1 MIEIGNLES
10 ALTGR
15 IPRGEAFHPSE
26 IGLDECVGSSQRDDV
41 SDSSETTVREEWQK
55 EARPLTPKYPTESTV
70 VAIDSTGF
78 ILGYMSDGLVG
89 TLRASVVTKPAGE
102 SRHKLELYGPY
113 LIAVTNA
120 NKESIYQNLYRTVY
134 GEPILSPVPDL
145 ANIVDRMRN
154 IFERHIE
161 LEVAKRSRN
170 SLILLDGSLIGGT
183 VANPGSFVKNII
195 NNAAG
200 NGNSIAA
207 ISKSTGLV
215 LQRSRRSILSL
226 LDGVAGPC
234 YAGSIRNH
242 LEQNPERYFGDIYV
256 ARLTPCGEPFRIDLP
271 DNAPEPHIELLN
283 ALSGLAGD
291 YGYPEELKLAHMTC
305 VLSGIEVLEL
315 QAAAIALHGLV
326 TKEEADIRPRL
337 FPL

>member
-1 MIEIGNLES
+1 VIEIGNLET
-10 ALTGR
+10 ALGGR
-15 IPRGEAFHPSE
+15 IPKGRTFRPSD
-26 IGLDECVGSSQRDDV
+26 IGLDECVGTSQKDDAP
-41 SDSSETTVREEWQK
+41 DGDETIVREEW
-55 EARPLTPKYPTESTV
+55 EREVRPLTPEYPAESAV

-78 ILGYMSDGLVG
+78 ALGYVPDGLVAA
-89 TLRASVVTKPAGE
+89 LRASVVTRLAGE
-102 SRHKLELYGPY
+102 ERHRLERYGPY
-113 LIAVTNA
+113 LVAVTSA
-120 NKESIYQNLYRTVY
+120 NKDDIYKNLYRTVY
-134 GEPILSPVPDL
+134 GESTGSVPDL
-145 ANIVDRMRN
+145 DNILDRMRN
-154 IFERHIE
+154 LFERHLE
-161 LEVAKRSRN
+161 LEVAKRSRD

-183 VANPGSFVKNII
+183 VANPRFFVKKII
-195 NNAAG
+195 DHATQ
-200 NGNSIAA
+200 NGNSMAG
-207 ISKSTGLV
+207 ISKSTRLV

-226 LDGVAGPC
+226 LEGISGPC
-234 YAGSIRNH
+234 YVGGIKNH
-242 LEQNPERYFGDIYV
+242 IEQEPEKYLGDIYV

-271 DNAPEPHIELLN
+271 DNAPQPHEELLN